1 MNLKK
6 IEFKEVRNYVIF
18 GSGQFVNLLA
28 PLLVAPYVISVCG
41 IEEWG
46 KIGAATSVFILLEIF
61 IDFGSKLLGVKEISS
76 NKENKNRIAEYLNVT
91 YAFRFIVLLLIIFCL
106 FLVLFLAPNLDFKL
120 YFLGSSLLIS
130 QFFNPIWFYI
140 GVENFKRINKV
151 IIFSKAIY
159 ILSVYL
165 VVNQKSDYIYVI
177 FLLGLANTVVYSF
190 YYLKIFKEYKM
201 SLSSVSK
208 NRLIDNIKRE
218 YPIIVSNLSIAVYTN
233 FPILIVKY
241 ILGDFYAG
249 IYKIGDMFLSILRSY
264 LTVFFN
270 VSFPRFCNIYFEN
283 KKEAISHLKK
293 INIANIIFLAL
304 IVITLCVIS
313 FFFINEFGLDKEL
326 LNSLLF
332 CTNFLFVSLIVA
344 LNIPFYQMLILKNHQ
359 NKIARISFL
368 GSLLMFVSCYF
379 LSKNFNLQGSII
391 SIYIVEV
398 FITTSIIISSL
409 SLFRKND

>member
-106 FLVLFLAPNLDFKL
+106 FLVLFLVPILDFKL

-190 YYLKIFKEYKM
+190 YCLKIFKEYKM
-201 SLSSVSK
+201 SLISVSK

-313 FFFINEFGLDKEL
+313 FFFINEFGLDKKL

>member
-6 IEFKEVRNYVIF
+6 IEYKEIRNYIIF

-41 IEEWG
+41 IEQWG
-46 KIGAATSVFILLEIF
+46 KIGAATSVFIILEIF

-76 NKENKNRIAEYLNVT
+76 NKENKNRVSEYLSVT
-91 YAFRFIVLLLIIFCL
+91 YAFRFIALLFIIFCII
-106 FLVLFLAPNLDFKL
+106 FVFVLVPNLDFKL
-120 YFLGSSLLIS
+120 YILGSCLLVS

-140 GVENFKRINKV
+140 GIENFKRINK
-151 IIFSKAIY
+151 IIIISKAIY

-177 FLLGLANTVVYSF
+177 FLLGIANILVYS
-190 YYLKIFKEYKM
+190 YYYFKIFKEYKM
-201 SLSSVSK
+201 SLLSISK
-208 NRLIDNIKRE
+208 NKLIDSVKKE
-218 YPIIVSNLSIAVYTN
+218 YPIVVSNLSIAVYTN
-233 FPILIVKY
+233 FPILIIKY

-264 LTVFFN
+264 LTVFFS
-270 VSFPRFCNIYFEN
+270 VSFPKFCSIYFEN
-283 KKEAISHLKK
+283 KREAISHLKK
-293 INIANIIFLAL
+293 VNIANILFLAL
-304 IVITLCVIS
+304 VVVILYIVS
-313 FFFINEFGLDKEL
+313 FFFINKFDLDKKVL
-326 LNSLLF
+326 TSLLF

-344 LNIPFYQMLILKNHQ
+344 LNIPFYQMLILKNQQ
-359 NKIARISFL
+359 NKIARISFF

-391 SIYIVEV
+391 SIYIVEI
-398 FITTSIIISSL
+398 FITTSIILSSL
-409 SLFRKND
+409 SLFKKND